1 MSRSKLTV
9 LRIACCI
16 GAVLGFAGCNQ
27 TTSIV
32 EWEMDGTP
40 RHMHPNEHWWQ
51 YKFVYHPKAQVY
63 FNPYTHTYS
72 WYDSDNEHWVEGER
86 LPIKYTIDDDKVK
99 VVKVNFTHPHA
110 QHRTI
115 TARKAGPTYVAFH
128 YSIDEYPGQHHFAHV
143 ETSSFG
149 DH

>member
-1 MSRSKLTV
+1 MSRSKLNV
-9 LRIACCI
+9 LKLVCCV
-16 GAVLGFAGCNQ
+16 GAILGFAGCSQ
-27 TTSIV
+27 TTSLV
-32 EWEMDGTP
+32 EWEQDGTP

-72 WYDSDNEHWVEGER
+72 WFDSNEQQWIEGNR
-86 LPIKYTIDDDKVK
+86 LPKQFAIYKENTT
-99 VVKVNFTHPHA
+99 VVKVNFKPPHA

-115 TARKAGPTYVAFH
+115 TAKKAGPTFNAFPA
-128 YSIDEYPGQHHFAHV
+128 SIEEYPGQYRFTQV
-143 ETSSFG
+143 DTSSE